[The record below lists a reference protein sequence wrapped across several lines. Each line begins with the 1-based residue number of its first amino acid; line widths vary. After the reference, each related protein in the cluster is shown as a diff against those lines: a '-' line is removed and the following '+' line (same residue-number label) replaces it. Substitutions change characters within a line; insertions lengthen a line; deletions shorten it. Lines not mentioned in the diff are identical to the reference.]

1 MDKEI
6 LNIIRRLIASGYS
19 KKVRDEAVEK
29 AKKSTRS
36 GLRHIGYDSQRHS
49 IGRVRCRRCGKLESQ
64 RKSES

>member
-29 AKKSTRS
+29 AKALGADCDTLDMIRNVIPL
-36 GLRHIGYDSQRHS
+36 G
-49 IGRVRCRRCGKLESQ
+49 E
-64 RKSES
+64 